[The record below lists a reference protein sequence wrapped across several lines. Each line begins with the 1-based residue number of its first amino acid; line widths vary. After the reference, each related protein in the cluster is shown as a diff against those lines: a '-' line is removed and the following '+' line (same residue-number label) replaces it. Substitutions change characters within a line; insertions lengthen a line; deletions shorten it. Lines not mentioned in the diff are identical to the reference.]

1 MAGESQSQPAAAE
14 TPSGSASV
22 PHVLRA
28 SGRSGANPARI
39 EPYDFRNP
47 LFLSEVELRRLRQL
61 HEDFIRYL
69 GSRLSLLFRMEFGL
83 KLARLHTCAFAKF
96 AAALPSPVHA
106 CLFKTE
112 PLVGIGVL
120 SVSPPLALAMADRLL
135 GGRGEPFKAE
145 RDLTEIEVTLLED
158 VIRIMLDEWADH
170 WRSGQELRPAV
181 IGHETSGRFLQT
193 SSKDAIMLVLGLEVA
208 FGECVDT
215 LQISVPYAMVEAL
228 VKQKLHAHR
237 QKEGA
242 GAGPRSAAWQ
252 PAYDHIGMPVRAEW
266 QAFEATLR
274 EVSCLRVGDVIELPA
289 SLIQET
295 RLLLNGSPKFIGT
308 VGLEADRVAV
318 KITRLAP
325 PQEEDFPHANPDG
338 RKDP

>member
-1 MAGESQSQPAAAE
+1 MAGDSQSQPASPEASAGAA
-14 TPSGSASV
+14 PAA
-22 PHVLRA
+22 HVLRA
-28 SGRSGANPARI
+28 AGRAGPVPTRI

-83 KLARLHTCAFAKF
+83 KLARLHTCAFTKF
-96 AAALPSPVHA
+96 TAGLPSPVHV

-112 PLVGIGVL
+112 PLPGIGVMSL
-120 SVSPPLALAMADRLL
+120 SPRLALAMADRLL
-135 GGRGEPFKAE
+135 GGRGEPFKVE

-170 WRSGQELRPAV
+170 WKSGQELRPSV

-193 SSKDAIMLVLGLEVA
+193 SGKDAIMLVLALEVA

-215 LQISVPYAMVEAL
+215 LQISVPYTMVEAL
-228 VKQKLHAHR
+228 VKQRLHAHR
-237 QKEGA
+237 QKDGPGA
-242 GAGPRSAAWQ
+242 APRPAAWQ
-252 PAYDHIGMPVRAEW
+252 AAYDHIGMPVSAEW

-274 EVSCLRVGDVIELPA
+274 ELSCLRVGDVIELPA

-295 RLLLNGSPKFIGT
+295 RVLLNGSPKFIGT

-318 KITRLAP
+318 RITRLAP
-325 PQEEDFPHANPDG
+325 PQDQDFPHANPDG